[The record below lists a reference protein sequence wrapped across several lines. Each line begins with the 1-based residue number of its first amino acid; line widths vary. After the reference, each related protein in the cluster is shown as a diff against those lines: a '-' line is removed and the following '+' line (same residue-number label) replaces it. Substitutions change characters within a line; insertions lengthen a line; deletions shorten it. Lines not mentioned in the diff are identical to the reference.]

1 MHQLFHP
8 GTLLTMSHT
17 IWSSAVLIV
26 LEGCVRVLVSAPQ
39 HMPFDVRTMM
49 LVVPGKLPPCHQL
62 PLPLSR
68 TIQPRAYLAAPG
80 GYAAAGVVMVTI
92 VSGLSRLGTPGA
104 PATCVQNF
112 AMSDAFAIHPPC
124 ESIRVTFI
132 L

>member
-49 LVVPGKLPPCHQL
+49 LVVPGRLPLCHQL

-68 TIQPRAYLAAPG
+68 TIQPRAHFACEFA
-80 GYAAAGVVMVTI
+80 GYAGAGVVMIAT
-92 VSGLSRLGTPGA
+92 VSGLRMLGTPGA
-104 PATCVQNF
+104 PPTW
-112 AMSDAFAIHPPC
+112 
-124 ESIRVTFI
+124 
-132 L
+132 